1 MVTVG
6 GNSTANTFP
15 SAFLFIPVF
24 CTDRFV
30 CYWRIG
36 IYEERLVRRRRK
48 VHNLKCTTDL
58 RKMCFPSCACV
69 SVSSDASVLFF
80 FSSWWEQS
88 LTIFSVSFVFWQTHR
103 TPSRRCQWQC
113 GSTLQFSSLLC
124 SLLCNFITIIIPLV
138 KNVMCTRCLAVLSYI
153 SSPEG

>member
-6 GNSTANTFP
+6 GNSTANTSP
-15 SAFLFIPVF
+15 SAFLSIPVF

-30 CYWRIG
+30 CHWRSG

-48 VHNLKCTTDL
+48 VHDLKCTTDL
-58 RKMCFPSCACV
+58 RKMCFPSCVCV
-69 SVSSDASVLFF
+69 TQLGCFF

-124 SLLCNFITIIIPLV
+124 SLLCNFITIIIPLA
-138 KNVMCTRCLAVLSYI
+138 KNVMCARRLAVLSYI